1 LVRTTLAFLAR
12 HRWAGVSLALVAE
25 ILLLA
30 ALGLAPASATIG
42 IPAAVAAATAG
53 TVAVVF
59 GVVDGVVVAG
69 AGAAAFAA
77 LNGWG
82 AGEIAAIA
90 VWPAI
95 VAAVGLFA
103 RRVDRHRAAFR
114 HLVEAQEEER
124 RSLALTLHDESA
136 QTLTGALLSL
146 RAGRGTNELLA
157 VETERARDLI
167 NETIQQL
174 RRLALDLSP
183 KALEDYGLAAAL
195 GHLADEASTRSEV
208 RVEFAAD
215 WDGRLP
221 REAERTLFRFAQTAV
236 GTALQQGA
244 SALAITLTDER
255 DRIAVEISVPGE
267 PAASLS
273 LPPSLDER
281 FRFLHGKLS
290 THRGE
295 GGEMVFRA
303 EVPAQAHA
311 AEGGNNAALV

>member
-1 LVRTTLAFLAR
+1 MRTALAFLAR
-12 HRWAGVSLALVAE
+12 HRWAGVGSALVAE
-25 ILLLA
+25 TLLLV
-30 ALGLAPASATIG
+30 ALGLAPPSATIG
-42 IPAAVAAATAG
+42 MPGAVAAAIAG

-59 GVVDGVVVAG
+59 GVVDGVVVAA

-77 LNGWG
+77 LGGWG
-82 AGEIAAIA
+82 AGEIAAIG

-114 HLVEAQEEER
+114 QFVDAHEEER

-146 RAGRGTNELLA
+146 RAGRGMDEPLA
-157 VETERARDLI
+157 VETEQARDLI

-195 GHLADEASTRSEV
+195 RRLADEESIRGAV

-221 REAERTLFRFAQTAV
+221 HEAERALFRFAQTALGV
-236 GTALQQGA
+236 ALQRGA
-244 SALAITLTDER
+244 SALAITLTGER
-255 DRIAVEISVPGE
+255 DRIAVAITVRG
-267 PAASLS
+267 AHVASMS
-273 LPPSLDER
+273 LPRSLDER

-290 THRGE
+290 TH
-295 GGEMVFRA
+295 GGEDGEIVFRA
-303 EVPAQAHA
+303 EVPAQAHSA
-311 AEGGNNAALV
+311 TPAIA